1 MSANRKALQRR
12 IAEIR
17 ANAIRL
23 GNFKG
28 SAEHRKMLLE
38 FANELEV
45 ELLVDDPKLD
55 VRGHRN
61 RRALVPRPGDDP
73 T

>member
-1 MSANRKALQRR
+1 MNTKKALQRR

-23 GNFKG
+23 SNFKG

-45 ELLVDDPKLD
+45 NFLVHHARDAGNGDRD
-55 VRGHRN
+55 RTASDHRD
-61 RRALVPRPGDDP
+61 GDGP

>member
-1 MSANRKALQRR
+1 MNTKKALQRR

-45 ELLVDDPKLD
+45 NFLVEHARDA
-55 VRGHRN
+55 RGGDRDRTASDHRD
-61 RRALVPRPGDDP
+61 GDGP